1 MLKSI
6 IKMKKLLF
14 LALLSFVFVLNAQVY
29 KDPKAPVEARVSDL
43 LSRMT
48 TEEKVTFIN
57 GLNWMYTHPIER
69 LGVPSFKMTDGPTGT
84 NTHGKSTAYPAS
96 VLSAATWDVALLN
109 QLGAA
114 LGNDCSSRGVN
125 FLLAPGVNI
134 ARAPMTGRNF
144 EYMGEDPFLA
154 SSLVVPYIQGVQSKG
169 VVATVKH
176 FAANNQEY
184 DRDNISSD
192 IDERTFQEIYLP
204 AFKAA
209 VQKANVGAVMNSY
222 NLLNGV
228 HTSQS
233 NYLNNEIL
241 KGQWGFKGLLMSDWG
256 GVHDGLAA
264 FKGGTDLEM
273 PGNSGMKPE
282 TILPALA
289 SGEISE
295 KVLNDKVT
303 RILRVCFQFGFF
315 DRPQLISSI
324 PNDDPASADVA
335 LKLAE
340 SGVVLLK
347 NEGGILPLDASKIKK
362 VAFIGPNADT
372 YNTGGGSSRT
382 EPFHSVSPFEGFKQL
397 AKGVDVSYT
406 MGIPSLSYLAAKS
419 VFYTASSS
427 TTPGLKAD
435 YYNNINL
442 EGEPKGSRIEQIVNN
457 EWVQTPGVEGIGQD
471 NFSVRWTGVIRPTQ
485 TENYKFSVKGD
496 DGYRLYLDNKLVID
510 YWSNHG
516 NIEKNTMIQLEAG
529 KEYAIRLEFY
539 EATGDAAITLAWF
552 LPKDENF
559 NEAYKLAAEAD
570 VAVLCI
576 GFDKEVEHE
585 GAERPFELFAAQD
598 SLLKVVTRANPNTI
612 VILNAGGNVY
622 MEKWLPTVKGLLH
635 SFYPGQEGGTALAEI
650 LLGKVNPSGKLP
662 VSFEKKW
669 ADNPTFNNYYD
680 KDGDKHVQYKEGL
693 MVGYR
698 YYDTK
703 KVEPLF
709 PFGFGLSYTT
719 FAYSNLKVAVK
730 QQKGKVAAT
739 VTFDVKNTGNADGA
753 EVSQLYISDL
763 VCPVVRPVKE
773 LKGFSKVFLKKGETK
788 SVTIKLD
795 ESSFSYYKEKIKGFG
810 FDAGDFDILV
820 GGSSKDIK
828 LNKTVQLN

>member
-1 MLKSI
+1 MEKTI
-6 IKMKKLLF
+6 ILAF
-14 LALLSFVFVLNAQVY
+14 LSLVFVLNAQVY
-29 KDPKAPVEARVSDL
+29 KNPKAPVEARVSDL

-48 TEEKVTFIN
+48 LEEKVTYIN
-57 GLNWMYTHPIER
+57 GLNWMYTQPIER

-96 VLSAATWDVALLN
+96 ILSAATWDVSLHH

-114 LGNDCSSRGVN
+114 LGNDCRSRGVN

-134 ARAPMTGRNF
+134 ARAPMCGRNF
-144 EYMGEDPFLA
+144 EYMGEDPFLTV
-154 SSLVVPYIQGVQSKG
+154 SLVVPYIQGVQSKG

-192 IDERTFQEIYLP
+192 IDERTFQEIYMP

-209 VQKANVGAVMNSY
+209 VQKAKVGAVMNSY
-222 NLLNGV
+222 NLLNGI
-228 HTSQS
+228 HTSHH
-233 NYLNNEIL
+233 NYLNNIL
-241 KGQWGFKGLLMSDWG
+241 LKQQWGFKGILMSDWG

-264 FKGGTDLEM
+264 FNGGTDLEM
-273 PGNSGMKPE
+273 PGNAQMKPKMLLE
-282 TILPALA
+282 KLA

-324 PNDDPASADVA
+324 PNDDPTSANVA

-340 SGVVLLK
+340 AGVVLLK
-347 NEGGILPLDASKIKK
+347 NEGGILPLNTTKIKK
-362 VAFIGPNADT
+362 VAFLGPNADT

-382 EPFHSVSPFEGFKQL
+382 TPFHSISTFEAFKQL
-397 AKGVDVSYT
+397 AKGVEVNYT
-406 MGIPSLSYLAAKS
+406 MGIPSLSYLASKS
-419 VFYTASSS
+419 VFYTAPGG
-427 TTPGLKAD
+427 TTQGLKAE
-435 YYNNINL
+435 YFNNQTL
-442 EGEPKGSRIEQIVNN
+442 SGEPTGSRIEQAVSH
-457 EWVQTPGVEGIGQD
+457 EWVQTPSVDGIGQD
-471 NFSVRWTGVIRPTQ
+471 HFSVRWTGVIRPTQ

-496 DGYRLYLDNKLVID
+496 DGYRLYVDNKLVID

-516 NIEKNTMIQLEAG
+516 NIEKNAMIQLEAG
-529 KEYAIRLEFY
+529 KEYAIKLEFY
-539 EATGDAAITLAWF
+539 EDGGDAAITLAWF
-552 LPKDENF
+552 QPKDENF
-559 NEAYKLAAEAD
+559 NDAYKLAAEAD
-570 VAVLCI
+570 VAVVCI

-635 SFYPGQEGGTALAEI
+635 AFYPGQEGGTALANI
-650 LLGKVNPSGKLP
+650 LLGNVNPSGKLP
-662 VSFEKKW
+662 VSFEKQW
-669 ADNPTFNNYYD
+669 SDNPTFNNYYD
-680 KDGDKHVQYKEGL
+680 VDGDKRVQYKEGI

-703 KVEPLF
+703 KVDPLF
-709 PFGFGLSYTT
+709 PFGFGMSYTT
-719 FAYSNLKVAVK
+719 FAYSNLKVTVK

-739 VTFDVKNTGNADGA
+739 VTFDVKNTGNVDGA
-753 EVSQLYISDL
+753 EVAQLYVSDL
-763 VCPVVRPVKE
+763 VCPVERPLKE

-788 SVTIKLD
+788 NVTIALD
-795 ESSFSYYKEKIKGFG
+795 QSSFSYYKEKIKGFG

-820 GGSSKDIK
+820 GGSSKDMK
-828 LNKTVQLN
+828 LKKTVKLK